1 MTLEQLG
8 DALGVA
14 LFFAVV
20 ELVLLVILFIL
31 HRMDHAELEGLSQ
44 RMRICEV
51 DLGKLRRAGQTNVRP
66 GRVEPPGVR
75 FTPSDRVAGHP
86 AKFYSIVPND
96 DGTVDVYIPVEWA
109 KYETV
114 DGIYDHDLTVS
125 AVRGIVPWEG
135 LEEDIRAHYDDWISS
150 GIRITF

>member
-20 ELVLLVILFIL
+20 ELVLVVILFIV
-31 HRMDHAELEGLSQ
+31 HRMDHTELECLDQ

-51 DLGKLRRAGQTNVRP
+51 DLCKLQCVGTTSVRP
-66 GRVEPPGVR
+66 GRPEPPGVR
-75 FTPSDRVAGHP
+75 FTPSERVAGHP

-109 KYETV
+109 EYKTE

-135 LEEDIRAHYDDWISS
+135 LEDDIRAHYDDWISS